1 MCIKTGR
8 GAESKTQM
16 QNAEKLPCA
25 GRGEWSSASR
35 RAPCPSGRFSHT
47 GEQNKYT
54 IRRRLLQGEWGFYVH
69 KRLESKEKH
78 FFFSLA
84 VL

>member
-1 MCIKTGR
+1 MCINVGR

-16 QNAEKLPCA
+16 QGAEKLPCA

-35 RAPCPSGRFSHT
+35 RAPCPSGRFIHT
-47 GEQNKYT
+47 GEQNKHT
-54 IRRRLLQGEWGFYVH
+54 IRRSLLQEKCDSCIR
-69 KRLESKEKH
+69 KRLVSKEKH
-78 FFFSLA
+78 FFFSPA